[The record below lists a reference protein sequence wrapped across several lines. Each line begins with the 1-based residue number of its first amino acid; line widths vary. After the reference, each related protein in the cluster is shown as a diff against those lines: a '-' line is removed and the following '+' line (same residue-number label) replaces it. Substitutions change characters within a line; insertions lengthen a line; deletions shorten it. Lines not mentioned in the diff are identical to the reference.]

1 MRKPFP
7 CPNCRK
13 ATSLRT
19 DNEWRPFC
27 SERCRM
33 IDLGDWINE
42 SNKIAAEQTDF
53 FDMDPGDD
61 DIRH

>member
-7 CPNCRK
+7 CPNCKK
-13 ATSLRT
+13 AISLGT

>member
-1 MRKPFP
+1 MKKPFP
-7 CPNCRK
+7 CPNCKK
-13 ATSLRT
+13 ATSLGT

-42 SNKIAAEQTDF
+42 SNKIAEEQTDF